1 MEKPKYPVGI
11 QTFNKIREGNYLY
24 VDKTEYLYNLV
35 TRGQFYFLSRPRRF
49 GKSLLLSTIAALF
62 RGERE
67 LFDGLYIADKEWDW
81 AEHPVFHLALNG
93 QDYKSVEK
101 LDETLHNNMAH
112 WEERYHLP
120 KGSVSTSVSTR
131 FFNCI
136 RNAREAMGRNVVI
149 LIDEYDQPLLQNI
162 EQGREDLH
170 QELRERLQAFYSVMK
185 VQDQYIRF
193 AMLSGISKFSKLS
206 VFSGLNNLNDIS
218 LDISANAICGVSESE
233 LVRDFSI
240 GIEQLAETSGI
251 SVAET
256 KEKLKR
262 EYDGYHFAETG
273 EGIYNPFSLL
283 KTFDKDKFSHY
294 WIESGTPSF
303 LISLLRNRDWDL
315 AEIGGSVCSELD
327 LKGSGRYLTNP
338 IPLLFQSGYL
348 TIKGY
353 DKEFKEY
360 LLDYPNEEVAEGF
373 AYDLLRSYSD
383 NDGAAAF
390 VRQFV
395 RDVRRGDAE
404 AFMVKLQSL
413 LADMPYDQILDRE
426 LHYENMM
433 YLVMKLMG
441 FYIHTEYKTSNGRID
456 MVASTDR
463 YVYVM
468 EFKLHGTPEEA
479 MAQIYEKEYSLPFR
493 KEGKEII
500 LIGAAFS
507 ADTRRLDSWLIE
519 KL

>member
-1 MEKPKYPVGI
+1 M
-11 QTFNKIREGNYLY
+11 
-24 VDKTEYLYNLV
+24 
-35 TRGQFYFLSRPRRF
+35 
-49 GKSLLLSTIAALF
+49 
-62 RGERE
+62 
-67 LFDGLYIADKEWDW
+67 
-81 AEHPVFHLALNG
+81 
-93 QDYKSVEK
+93 
-101 LDETLHNNMAH
+101 
-112 WEERYHLP
+112 
-120 KGSVSTSVSTR
+120 
-131 FFNCI
+131 
-136 RNAREAMGRNVVI
+136 
-149 LIDEYDQPLLQNI
+149 
-162 EQGREDLH
+162 
-170 QELRERLQAFYSVMK
+170 
-185 VQDQYIRF
+185 
-193 AMLSGISKFSKLS
+193 
-206 VFSGLNNLNDIS
+206 FSGLNNLNDIS

-262 EYDGYHFAETG
+262 EYDGYQFAETG
-273 EGIYNPFSLL
+273 EGIHNPFSLL

-303 LISLLRNRDWDL
+303 LISLLRSRDWDL
-315 AEIGGSVCSELD
+315 AKIGGSVCTELD
-327 LKGSGRYLTNP
+327 LKGSDRYLTNP

-353 DKEFKEY
+353 DKEFDEY

-395 RDVRRGDAE
+395 RDVRKGDAE
-404 AFMVKLQSL
+404 AFMVKLRSL
-413 LADMPYDQILDRE
+413 LADIPYDQILDRE

-441 FYIHTEYKTSNGRID
+441 FYAHTEYRTSSGRID
-456 MVASTDR
+456 MVVKTDR
-463 YVYVM
+463 YIYVM
-468 EFKLHGTPEEA
+468 EFKLHGTAEEA
-479 MAQIYEKEYSLPFR
+479 MAQIHEKEYFLPFLR
-493 KEGKEII
+493 EGKEII

-507 ADTRRLDSWLIE
+507 ADTRSFDSWLIE
-519 KL
+519 RL